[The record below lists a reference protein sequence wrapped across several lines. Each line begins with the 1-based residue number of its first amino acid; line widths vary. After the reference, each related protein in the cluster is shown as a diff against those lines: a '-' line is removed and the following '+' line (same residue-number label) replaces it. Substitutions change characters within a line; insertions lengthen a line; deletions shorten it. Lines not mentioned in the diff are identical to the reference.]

1 MIRLKAAYQTYEWGK
16 LGNESKVATMLSAG
30 DQSINIDP
38 KSPYAELWMGTHPK
52 GSSLIAST
60 GQQLSAW
67 LADHVSY
74 VGENLKSAIDA
85 NNKQLDLPFLF
96 KVLSVNKA
104 LSIQVHPNKDEA
116 VILHEKDPKNY
127 PDPNHKPE
135 MAIALSPFELLCSFR
150 PLHEIMQN
158 LEATPELVALVG
170 NDCVTQLRQV
180 ANANVPESKR
190 KEALKI
196 CFSNLLTQSE
206 QRVAAEMD
214 KLLKRVVNAEDF
226 FVELQT
232 STNATNGSV
241 GLVNAELLHRLN
253 KHFPRDVGCW
263 APFFLNHFCLQPGE
277 AVFLGAN
284 EAHAYLFGD
293 CIECMACSDNT
304 VRAGLTPKFKDVQNL
319 CRMLTYRTVSPKE
332 IKLIPKQD
340 KGKYLTIYDPPVKEF
355 CVHRIEVPRKENY
368 VLDALNTC
376 SIVLVVEGCA
386 DVAETETQKLT
397 SGFIGLLPAKMSLK
411 ITVKTAPFVMFQ
423 SFAKD

>member
-1 MIRLKAAYQTYEWGK
+1 MIRLKAAHQTYEWGK

-30 DQSINIDP
+30 DRSISIDP
-38 KSPYAELWMGTHPK
+38 NSPYAELWMGTHPK

-60 GQQLSAW
+60 GQPLSAW
-67 LADHVSY
+67 LADHVNDA
-74 VGENLKSAIDA
+74 GENLKRTIDA
-85 NNKQLDLPFLF
+85 NKKQLDLPFLF

-116 VILHEKDPKNY
+116 VLLHKKDPKNY

-135 MAIALSPFELLCSFR
+135 MAIALTPFELLCSFR
-150 PLHEIMQN
+150 PLEEILQN
-158 LEATPELVALVG
+158 LDATPELVALVG
-170 NDCVTQLRQV
+170 NDCVAQLRQ
-180 ANANVPESKR
+180 AAGADVPENKR

-196 CFSNLLTQSE
+196 CFSNMMTQSE

-214 KLLKRVVNAEDF
+214 KLLKR
-226 FVELQT
+226 T
-232 STNATNGSV
+232 SATNGSI
-241 GLVNAELLHRLN
+241 GLVKAELLHRLN

-263 APFFLNHFCLQPGE
+263 APFFLNHFWLQPGE

-284 EAHAYLFGD
+284 EAHAYLSGD

-319 CRMLTYRTVSPKE
+319 CRMLTYRMVSPKE
-332 IKLIPKQD
+332 IKLTPKQD
-340 KGKYLTIYDPPVKEF
+340 TSKYLTTYDPPVKEF
-355 CVHRIEVPRKENY
+355 CVRRIEVPRKENY

-376 SIVLVVEGCA
+376 SIILVVEGCA
-386 DVAETETQKLT
+386 DVAEADVQELT

-411 ITVKTAPFVMFQ
+411 ITVKTAPLVMFQ